1 MSKFL
6 LILLGIVLFL
16 VYIPFGFVVILLRGA
31 LEFLDIIMDAF
42 DEAFNTIGEL
52 MGNRNDL

>member
-16 VYIPFGFVVILLRGA
+16 AYIPFGFTVILLRGVV
-31 LEFLDIIMDAF
+31 EILDAINSSFDAAF
-42 DEAFNTIGEL
+42 DTIGEL
-52 MGNRNDL
+52 LGLRNDL

>member
-6 LILLGIVLFL
+6 LILLGVFLFL
-16 VYIPFGFVVILLRGA
+16 AYIPFGFVVILLRGA

-42 DEAFNTIGEL
+42 DEAFNTVGEL
-52 MGNRNDL
+52 LGYKNDL